1 MDIASDVTSEPRF
14 LAAEASI
21 FTSET
26 PSITLPC
33 FSSIECKDSIS
44 LLHMAHDI
52 ITISIF

>member
-1 MDIASDVTSEPRF
+1 MAIIRQSLEMLSMDIASDVTSEPRF

-33 FSSIECKDSIS
+33 FSSIKCKDRIS
-44 LLHMAHDI
+44 L
-52 ITISIF
+52 